1 MIIKDAQYKESTSD
15 WGAKAKAI
23 EATIDGVVCSIPISE
38 DNRHYN
44 EIMKQ
49 VKAGTLTIKD
59 AD

>member
-1 MIIKDAQYKESTSD
+1 MEIKDAQYMESTSD

-23 EATIDGVVCSIPISE
+23 EPTIHGEDTYLPISE
-38 DNRHYN
+38 ANLHN
-44 EIMKQ
+44 EEIMKQ